1 MEKNLSKTLGANIAS
16 RRSRLGLTQ
25 AQLAELLDIGQDA
38 LSRMEKGVISPK
50 ISRLPILASSLRCSV
65 AELFRTPDD
74 TSSARAAAIEEII
87 GVLPSEQQEHV
98 LKIMSEIVNTLV
110 DKN

>member
-1 MEKNLSKTLGANIAS
+1 LEKVLSKILGANIAAK
-16 RRSRLGLTQ
+16 RSRLGLTQ

-65 AELFRTPDD
+65 AELFRMPNE
-74 TSSARAAAIEEII
+74 SSPERAAAIEEILRI
-87 GVLPSEQQEHV
+87 LPSEQQEHI
-98 LKIMSEIVNTLV
+98 LQIMSEIVSILV
-110 DKN
+110 NKN